1 MKVSHRIILYTA
13 LFATVLCILSA
24 GVSAEGT
31 PKLYAEATPVADNG
45 VFELNISLENVN
57 FVAYGIAFKFDM
69 EAVAPCT
76 ADGEAISS
84 FGEFSSLKR
93 YENFNFIGEKADFE
107 KGYFTYTSFIT
118 PGASEGIC
126 SDGEAAITEKTL
138 VATFRFK
145 KISDKSPSFDIASI
159 YNGGVYDEMFP
170 DGAAFT
176 AKSGTVQV
184 QISISA
190 GGETKETQSVKNL
203 YAQTNP
209 ANYTK
214 EARLENTLYL
224 VDGDYAAA
232 YEGALK
238 LIDTDKNVMPYTDG
252 ETRFLPLRF
261 VCETFGAQVGWNDE
275 ARTAE
280 VVSASGKKTSIK
292 VDEKTAN
299 VGGNEISA
307 DIRLE
312 HSRTM
317 VPEELIKEI
326 LEINSYKNENN
337 PKECI
342 LYGGIVTWQPER
354 EAETEALQA
363 MKYVMM
369 PLFRNFI

>member
-1 MKVSHRIILYTA
+1 
-13 LFATVLCILSA
+13 
-24 GVSAEGT
+24 
-31 PKLYAEATPVADNG
+31 
-45 VFELNISLENVN
+45 
-57 FVAYGIAFKFDM
+57 
-69 EAVAPCT
+69 
-76 ADGEAISS
+76 
-84 FGEFSSLKR
+84 
-93 YENFNFIGEKADFE
+93 
-107 KGYFTYTSFIT
+107 
-118 PGASEGIC
+118 
-126 SDGEAAITEKTL
+126 
-138 VATFRFK
+138 
-145 KISDKSPSFDIASI
+145 
-159 YNGGVYDEMFP
+159 
-170 DGAAFT
+170 
-176 AKSGTVQV
+176 
-184 QISISA
+184 
-190 GGETKETQSVKNL
+190 
-203 YAQTNP
+203 
-209 ANYTK
+209 
-214 EARLENTLYL
+214 
-224 VDGDYAAA
+224 
-232 YEGALK
+232 
-238 LIDTDKNVMPYTDG
+238 MPYTDG

-280 VVSASGKKTSIK
+280 VVSASGKKTSIRI
-292 VDEKTAN
+292 DEKTAD

>member
-24 GVSAEGT
+24 VAFAEGT
-31 PKLYAEATPVADNG
+31 PKLYAEATEAAENG

-84 FGEFSSLKR
+84 FGEFASLKR

-118 PGASEGIC
+118 PGATEGIV
-126 SDGEAAITEKTL
+126 SDGEAAISEKTL
-138 VATFRFK
+138 VSAFRFK
-145 KISDKSPSFDIASI
+145 KISDKNPSFDIASV
-159 YNGGVYDEMFP
+159 YNGDVYDEMFP

-176 AKSGTVQV
+176 AKSGTVEV
-184 QISISA
+184 QISISGA
-190 GGETKETQSVKNL
+190 GKTKETRSVKNL
-203 YAQTNP
+203 YAEVNP

-224 VDGDYAAA
+224 VDGDNAAA

-238 LIDTDKNVMPYTDG
+238 PIDSDKNVKPYTDEG
-252 ETRFLPLRF
+252 VRFLPLRF
-261 VCETFGAQVGWNDE
+261 VCETFGAKVGWNDE
-275 ARTAE
+275 TRTAE
-280 VVSASGKKTSIK
+280 VESAQGKKTSIK
-292 VDEKTAN
+292 IDEKKAG

-312 HSRTM
+312 NSRTM

-326 LEINSYKNENN
+326 LGINSYKDENN

-363 MKYVMM
+363 MRYVMM